1 MSTLYLFLSFPES
14 KCIYLGFSMFEAWC
28 CVMISRRIVEPRWA
42 WCDETRLRYESHEK
56 NKNSVG
62 KHLLTTLAPPV
73 HSGGQTHSCLRIL
86 SRLHWLIRDLIKINI
101 TKINNDI
108 TVSVIQRNINPSNFD
123 IILTYHLCI
132 VWFTFNNLIRW
143 HSAFWCTK
151 LVTRRENTPKQ
162 LRFSSFKHFS
172 FGWFRCWF
180 SVQWRKSK
188 NKTESAYHTD

>member
-62 KHLLTTLAPPV
+62 KHLLTTLAPPE
-73 HSGGQTHSCLRIL
+73 HSGGQTHSCLHIL

-101 TKINNDI
+101 EASFEK
-108 TVSVIQRNINPSNFD
+108 S
-123 IILTYHLCI
+123 HLKCKLNH
-132 VWFTFNNLIRW
+132 WF
-143 HSAFWCTK
+143 SK
-151 LVTRRENTPKQ
+151 KNTPAYYDWKKIEQ
-162 LRFSSFKHFS
+162 TSVDFWVKFISHDEQDNKIVFNWKYSHKTIGLFRSCRFQIISLLLDLLFYLHNTYLIFM
-172 FGWFRCWF
+172 W
-180 SVQWRKSK
+180 
-188 NKTESAYHTD
+188 